1 MNWKWYFKPQF
12 SPLHSCVPVYAKD
25 NDRYISM
32 NIYLVIKILE

>member
-25 NDRYISM
+25 DAYQW
-32 NIYLVIKILE
+32 IYLVIKILE